1 MRSDL
6 TPAFI
11 AAKNSSSRK
20 PRQFLV
26 LQFPAA
32 GNVYLSDQ
40 SIALGGVTYRALVES
55 WGELTEAAGPD
66 SDFTAEVRQ
75 MSVTLLNGGS
85 TPISDLFLQEDPEN
99 VEALLYQW
107 FDGLADSDKTLVD
120 RFVVQD
126 PINFDEASRLLT
138 LDLVSVNMRYVGR
151 CGVTVTTDFWPK
163 AMQEHVGKY
172 IPLIFGEAGEC
183 ATLCVKT
190 APKAT
195 LRGAVVRGSMTL
207 ECNESLAAFPA
218 AGILQVEDEKIQY
231 SSRSDKV
238 FAVQV
243 RGYGGTERASHP
255 DNAEVHQLIT
265 DHTYI
270 VGEMPGGSITDVN
283 VDGYPAPAGI
293 YSTSLTGTYGQIVF
307 NQKPYSWQFAASAQA
322 YEPSGWLVAAE
333 NTAWQAHF
341 AIDANK
347 TSSSALI
354 NQSYPKLALKIG
366 SDPLPDLGLIV
377 TAYLEVHHWESNLY
391 QHDYCEVWVEG
402 IGVVGHLARPS
413 IDDVVDLWAEV
424 DIDHPH
430 VNTDPGLGTKDPQHP
445 HSTGATAGKSANGD
459 PASFSHGIGSNGAYG
474 TTKESYIWFYGLSA
488 EALSSTISINVST
501 VRSGTA
507 RIDFIE
513 LVTEWGGTILLDNF
527 DPITGAAGNITFSG
541 GGWPK
546 VASDQHYW
554 VKVRT
559 ALYVNNGSINVHY
572 RTPVITYAALVK
584 TVASNDTGV
593 AAYVATAGKVKDLT
607 IDNRLID
614 FTKKNSPARTLVEKF
629 DLSDHIAP
637 TWSWFQGRRIEI
649 RYVDA
654 NSGDS
659 VNVFIP
665 WLTFVVEYRA
675 RQKVFSDKVTAAV
688 SSSGGNRPD
697 QVLQAL
703 LGKAGL
709 PAGYIGA
716 ASFADAGAEFAGRA
730 YKIDGVIDGD
740 LTVQD
745 AIRKVCRQTRSR
757 LFWSAGQ
764 AKLVLRRTAAEQVIG
779 KYLGP
784 ENYQLQSIR
793 AERQPVRDLVNHI
806 ELTYQVDRLSGE
818 YLAAVKK
825 KDVDSIAVH
834 GKRDKPELFQ
844 FDLVRS
850 ATMAADLAGYYLATL
865 AYPSTFYQ
873 FNGYLDQFEVEKDD
887 VLALTSAGFHKIRKM
902 PLRVKSV
909 GRQFGSGKNKTI
921 NHLRIIAECL
931 RYILLEHTLAD
942 QVLVFDHLTATI
954 GKLVD
959 LAEQIHVQDDL
970 STTENWGLAEQVT
983 VADALE
989 MVWTIATELTE
1000 TVTVGDDL
1008 SMKMRVGLQ
1017 DTVMLLDQL
1026 TAWRSIGFGSQDFGR
1041 HGFGGI
1047 KEWEGS
1053 NPDEVLI
1060 TDELGMA
1067 MRSGLSESVTV
1078 ADQLVCSNGFGSR
1091 GGLGDGVG
1099 NIPFGN

>member
-6 TPAFI
+6 TTAFI
-11 AAKNSSSRK
+11 AAKNGSSRR
-20 PRQFLV
+20 PRQLLV
-26 LQFPAA
+26 LQFPVA

-40 SIALGGVTYRALVES
+40 TITLGGITYQALVEA
-55 WGELTEAAGPD
+55 WGELAEAAGPE

-85 TPISDLFLQEDPEN
+85 TPISDYFLQEDPEN

-107 FDGLADSDKTLVD
+107 FVGLTEQDLALVD

-126 PINFDEASRLLT
+126 PIKFDEASRLLT

-151 CGVTVTTDFWPK
+151 CGATITTDLWPK
-163 AMQEHVGKY
+163 AMPEHVGKY
-172 IPLIFGEAGEC
+172 IPLIFGAAGEC

-195 LRGAVVRGSMTL
+195 LKGSIARGSRTL
-207 ECNESLAAFPA
+207 ECNESLAAFPS
-218 AGILQVEDEKIQY
+218 AGFIQVEDETIQY
-231 SSRSDKV
+231 SSRSDRV
-238 FAVQV
+238 FTVQV
-243 RGYGGTERASHP
+243 RGYGGTEPASHP
-255 DNAEVHQLIT
+255 DNAEAHQLIT

-270 VGEMPGGSITDVN
+270 VGEMPGGAITDVK

-293 YSTSLTGTYGQIVF
+293 YSTSIAGGFGQIVF
-307 NQKPYSWQFAASAQA
+307 NQKPYSWQFAASAETI
-322 YEPSGWLVAAE
+322 EPAGWLVAPE

-354 NQSYPKLALKIG
+354 NQSYRTLALKIG
-366 SDPLPDLGLIV
+366 PDPLPDIGLIV

-391 QHDYCEVWVEG
+391 QHDYCDVWVEG
-402 IGVVGHLARPS
+402 IGVVGRLARPS
-413 IDDVVDLWAEV
+413 GDDVVDLLAEV

-430 VNTDPGLGTKDPQHP
+430 ANTDPGLGTSDPQHP
-445 HSTGATAGKSANGD
+445 HNTGATAGMSANGD

-474 TTKESYIWFYGLSA
+474 TTKEGYIWFNDLSA

-527 DPITGAAGNITFSG
+527 DPVTGAVGNITFSG
-541 GGWPK
+541 GAWPK
-546 VASDQHYW
+546 VASNQNYW

-559 ALYVNNGSINVHY
+559 ALYVNNGSITVYY
-572 RTPVITYAALVK
+572 RNPVITYAAVLK
-584 TVASNDTGV
+584 QVADNLTGV
-593 AAYVATAGKVKDLT
+593 SAHIATAGKVKDLAT
-607 IDNRLID
+607 ANRLID
-614 FTKKNSPARTLVEKF
+614 FTTKNSPARTLVDRF
-629 DLSDHIAP
+629 DLSDHISP
-637 TWSWFQGRRIEI
+637 TWDWFQGRRIEI

-659 VNVFIP
+659 VNIFIP
-665 WLTFVVEYRA
+665 WLTFTIEYRA
-675 RQKVFSDKVTAAV
+675 RQKVFSDKVTASASGI
-688 SSSGGNRPD
+688 SSNRPD
-697 QVLQAL
+697 QVLQTL

-709 PAGYIGA
+709 PASYIGA

-730 YKIDGVIDGD
+730 YAIDGVIDGE

-745 AIRKVCRQTRSR
+745 ATRKICRQTRSR
-757 LFWSAGQ
+757 LFWSAGL

-779 KYLGP
+779 KFLTP
-784 ENYQLQSIR
+784 DNYQLKSIE

-806 ELTYQVDRLSGE
+806 ELAYLVDRLSGD
-818 YLAAVKK
+818 YLATVRK
-825 KDVDSIAVH
+825 VDEASIAAH
-834 GKRDKPELFQ
+834 GKREQPDQFQ

-850 ATMAADLAGYYLATL
+850 AAMAADLADYYLSIS
-865 AYPSTFYQ
+865 AYPSTFFQ
-873 FNGYLDQFEVEKDD
+873 FNAYLDQFEVEKDD

-909 GRQFGSGKNKTI
+909 DRRFGSGKNRTI

-931 RYILLEHTLAD
+931 RYILLDGTLAD
-942 QVLVFDHLTATI
+942 QVLILDSLTATL
-954 GKLVD
+954 GKLVNLD
-959 LAEQIHVQDDL
+959 EQIHVQDEL
-970 STTENWGLAEQVT
+970 RATESWGLAEGVT
-983 VADALE
+983 VEDALE
-989 MVWTIATELTE
+989 MVLAFASELTE
-1000 TVTVGDDL
+1000 TVTVGDNL
-1008 SMKMRVGLQ
+1008 AMAMRAELQ
-1017 DTVMLLDQL
+1017 DTVNLMDQL
-1026 TAWRSIGFGSQDFGR
+1026 TAWRSIGFGSQDFGKF
-1041 HGFGGI
+1041 GFGGI

-1053 NPDEVLI
+1053 NPDEVMIMDL
-1060 TDELGMA
+1060 LGMA
-1067 MRSGLSESVTV
+1067 MGTGLPEAVAV
-1078 ADQLVCSNGFGSR
+1078 ADQLICSNGFGGR
-1091 GGLGDGVG
+1091 GALGDGVG
-1099 NIPFGN
+1099 NIPFGQ